1 MTGSPARQKITNDAR
16 SVPGLEA
23 TIDDANGNDDNDDDD
38 DERVEQRTMVLVGC
52 HSSSLMLMKLMLV
65 SLPLA

>member
-1 MTGSPARQKITNDAR
+1 LTGSPARQKTTNDAR

-23 TIDDANGNDDNDDDD
+23 TIDDDDDDDD